1 MKSNTV
7 KIIIAIVV
15 VALII
20 GICIFVPKIISNK
33 DAGTSQNTTENT
45 QKDVNKAE
53 ENTQTTNENTQKGT
67 NKTVVNTQAT
77 NESTQTNT
85 NKAETNTQ
93 NTTTNNGYVEKET
106 MELLFRYFNE
116 EIEENSG
123 LGTLYDQQ
131 FTVKEGKYWYN
142 ITDGIY
148 LVVNPI
154 ENHNSS
160 QDTVASMSIYC
171 EKDYKNDPQV
181 PAYARLLIV
190 ANNKEI
196 KYEEAQSL
204 MDEAVK
210 LASQNL
216 ASNNGKGISVK
227 YLEKD
232 ESLEYQVI
240 RIYK

>member
-1 MKSNTV
+1 MKRNTV

-20 GICIFVPKIISNK
+20 GICFFALKIISNNK
-33 DAGTSQNTTENT
+33 AETSQNTTEN
-45 QKDVNKAE
+45 
-53 ENTQTTNENTQKGT
+53 
-67 NKTVVNTQAT
+67 
-77 NESTQTNT
+77 
-85 NKAETNTQ
+85 
-93 NTTTNNGYVEKET
+93 NGYVDKET
-106 MELLFRYFNE
+106 MKLLFRDFNV

-131 FTVKEGKYWYN
+131 FTVKDGKYWYN

-148 LVVNPI
+148 LIVNPI

-160 QDTVASMSIYC
+160 QDIVSSMSIYC

-181 PAYARLLIV
+181 PAYTRLLIA

-196 KYEEAQSL
+196 KHEEAQSL
-204 MDEAVK
+204 MDEAIK

-216 ASNNGKGISVK
+216 ASNSGKGISVK

-232 ESLEYQVI
+232 GNLEYQVI
-240 RIYK
+240 RLYK

>member
-1 MKSNTV
+1 MKENTV

-20 GICIFVPKIISNK
+20 GICFFAPKIISNN
-33 DAGTSQNTTENT
+33 DAETSQNT
-45 QKDVNKAE
+45 DA
-53 ENTQTTNENTQKGT
+53 
-67 NKTVVNTQAT
+67 
-77 NESTQTNT
+77 
-85 NKAETNTQ
+85 
-93 NTTTNNGYVEKET
+93 NNGYVHKET
-106 MELLFRYFNE
+106 MEILFRDFNLQ
-116 EIEENSG
+116 IEENSG
-123 LGTLYDQQ
+123 LGTIFNEE
-131 FTVKEGKYWYN
+131 FTVKEGKYWYK

-148 LVVNPI
+148 LIVNPI
-154 ENHNSS
+154 ENHNSN
-160 QDTVASMSIYC
+160 QDIVSSMSIYC
-171 EKDYKNDPQV
+171 EKDYKDDPQV

-196 KYEEAQSL
+196 KSEEAQTL

-232 ESLEYQVI
+232 GKLEYQVI
-240 RIYK
+240 RLYK